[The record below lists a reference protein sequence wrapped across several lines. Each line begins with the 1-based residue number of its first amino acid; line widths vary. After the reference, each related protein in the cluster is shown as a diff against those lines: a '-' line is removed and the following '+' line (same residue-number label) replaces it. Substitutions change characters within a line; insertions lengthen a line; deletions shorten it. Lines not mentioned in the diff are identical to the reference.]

1 MVRTRNA
8 YDRSHAAL
16 SEIRK
21 ILIAQARKEKPM
33 TYLQLTGR
41 VCFLNLIPN
50 SRQLRDLLMSI
61 SMSEHAAGRPL
72 LSAVVVRKHRPH
84 RGLPGK
90 GFFTKLPPLSA
101 VKRLT
106 GRNAGSTRPKRC
118 TAIGSTMEME
128 GTERFSEQF
137 VYYVRFP

>member
-21 ILIAQARKEKPM
+21 LLIAQAKKEKPM

-41 VCFLNLIPN
+41 VRSLNLIPN

-61 SMSEHAAGRPL
+61 SMNEHAAGRPL

-90 GFFTKLPPLSA
+90 GFFTKLPPLSGCKKIDWPKCWQRE
-101 VKRLT
+101 VEKVYRYWKHH
-106 GRNAGSTRPKRC
+106 GAGTN
-118 TAIGSTMEME
+118 
-128 GTERFSEQF
+128 
-137 VYYVRFP
+137 